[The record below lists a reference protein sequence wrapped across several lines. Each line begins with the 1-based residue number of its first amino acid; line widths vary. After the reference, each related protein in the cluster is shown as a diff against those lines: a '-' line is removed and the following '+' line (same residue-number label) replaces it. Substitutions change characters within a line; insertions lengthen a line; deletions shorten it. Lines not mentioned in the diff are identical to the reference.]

1 MNGSGSGH
9 NSSGKARR
17 IVLPAALGAIGFVL
31 MLFEIRLPLFPEFL
45 KYDAGD
51 VPALLTGSLLGPAG
65 AAWAEV
71 VKNVL
76 FFLSGR
82 GASGWI
88 GSAANLVAG
97 LALVVPFALLARR
110 GVSQIVALTVGILS
124 TTVVM
129 VAANYYFFFP
139 AYGLTGSA
147 ATKLLVASIIPFN
160 LLKGFLSSV
169 VMVLIARRL
178 PAHLF
183 EATAPAPVRLDPRR
197 AQ

>member
-1 MNGSGSGH
+1 MNGP
-9 NSSGKARR
+9 NSSHNNRTKVRR

-31 MLFEIRLPLFPEFL
+31 MLFEIMLPLFPDFL

-51 VPALLTGSLLGPAG
+51 VPALLTGTLLGPAG

-76 FFLSGR
+76 FFLSGK

-97 LALVVPFALLARR
+97 LALVVPFAFLARR

-124 TTVVM
+124 TTAVM

-139 AYGLTGSA
+139 AYGLAGGA

-160 LLKGFLSSV
+160 IVKGFISSV

-178 PAHLF
+178 PAHMF
-183 EATAPAPVRLDPRR
+183 EVAVPASVRLNPRR